1 MNTKG
6 ITEKQF
12 ETLVL
17 IHAMEE
23 FLTDEQEENSSLNEV
38 AWSLEESLSVSEH
51 KDYVRAICMLT
62 ENGYIRSDATAEHIK
77 QDIVPDIQEITIKGM
92 NTLEEYERKI
102 KEEMQ
107 NGDKTEINIS
117 INSII
122 GLTGINMNVLN
133 GNGGLF
139 KLIAQKIKER
149 L

>member
-1 MNTKG
+1 
-6 ITEKQF
+6 
-12 ETLVL
+12 
-17 IHAMEE
+17 
-23 FLTDEQEENSSLNEV
+23 
-38 AWSLEESLSVSEH
+38 
-51 KDYVRAICMLT
+51 
-62 ENGYIRSDATAEHIK
+62 
-77 QDIVPDIQEITIKGM
+77 M

>member
-23 FLTDEQEENSSLNEV
+23 FLTDEQEEYSSLNKV

-51 KDYVRAICMLT
+51 KDYVREICMLT

>member
-1 MNTKG
+1 
-6 ITEKQF
+6 
-12 ETLVL
+12 
-17 IHAMEE
+17 
-23 FLTDEQEENSSLNEV
+23 
-38 AWSLEESLSVSEH
+38 
-51 KDYVRAICMLT
+51 
-62 ENGYIRSDATAEHIK
+62 
-77 QDIVPDIQEITIKGM
+77 
-92 NTLEEYERKI
+92 
-102 KEEMQ
+102 MQ